1 MLLIGFGV
9 SFFETDPI
17 LICVYTICIAF
28 LLSIVIPII
37 IDNLKNM
44 IKITGKNYE
53 AYVNKN
59 KMINMYYD
67 KNRKTIYLR
76 TESNSDEKAYNEFK
90 YENVEEISE
99 L

>member
-1 MLLIGFGV
+1 
-9 SFFETDPI
+9 
-17 LICVYTICIAF
+17 
-28 LLSIVIPII
+28 
-37 IDNLKNM
+37 M

-67 KNRKTIYLR
+67 KKRRTIYLR
-76 TESNSDEKAYNEFK
+76 TESNSNERTYNEFK

>member
-1 MLLIGFGV
+1 
-9 SFFETDPI
+9 
-17 LICVYTICIAF
+17 
-28 LLSIVIPII
+28 
-37 IDNLKNM
+37 M
-44 IKITGKNYE
+44 IKITGKDYE

-67 KNRKTIYLR
+67 KKRRTIYLR
-76 TESNSDEKAYNEFK
+76 TESNSGERAYNEFK